1 MSYRNNSDRQIFEIF
16 PLNSVMLRLEGID
29 LWFFLWY
36 GSNIIEFPNPTFFPY
51 FLHLRIESRTLLGI
65 VFSCI
70 VKDSFLFST

>member
-29 LWFFLWY
+29 LWFSLWY
-36 GSNIIEFPNPTFFPY
+36 GSNIIEFPNPKFSPY

-65 VFSCI
+65 VFYCI
-70 VKDSFLFST
+70 IKDSFLFST